1 MPPDTPPSES
11 YEFGL
16 ALEVLQSW
24 RTDFGG
30 QSLSAG
36 QFWCLHGWMEES
48 PCRPSPVLSQAFS
61 GGELNSD
68 ILRTGANYIS
78 GSVPNSTTEFAG

>member
-1 MPPDTPPSES
+1 M
-11 YEFGL
+11 
-16 ALEVLQSW
+16 EVLQSW

-36 QFWCLHGWMEES
+36 QFGVCMAGWKKALAA
-48 PCRPSPVLSQAFS
+48 PPPTLSQAFS